1 MKPSRIAAFI
11 GVIACTGLL
20 SCSRVPDRSALR
32 ESPPEN
38 FLLITLDTLR
48 ADRVGCYG
56 YENAMTP
63 NLDRLA
69 AEGVRFED
77 AVAPAPLTLP
87 SHASLLTGL
96 YPASHGLHTNGRQ
109 RLADSVPT
117 LSERLAPH
125 HARRAAL
132 VASVSL
138 DSLFGLDRG
147 FTHYD
152 DRMPGAGS
160 QNNILFLGERRGDE
174 MARLAEEWLSDESGP
189 FFLWVHMFDPH
200 APYDAPGRWRERLS
214 DPYDAEVAFVDEAL
228 GQILESL
235 RSRGLLD
242 RTLIV
247 VAGDH
252 GESLGEH
259 GEPTHGIF
267 LYEGA
272 VRVPLVLRY
281 PAVLPAGR
289 VVRSQVRLIDVMPTV
304 LDLFGVAVPDR
315 VEGVSLVDLLLGSDD
330 DPGLDALLETRQP
343 ALQFGWSALSAL
355 RAGGWKY
362 ISAPREEL
370 YDLETDPGE
379 VRNLAARELQ
389 RVGEMRSRLERI
401 RAGLAPARE
410 AEAVRPEGELRRQL
424 ESLGYIG
431 GLSHER
437 SGAAGADPKQQVDL
451 LPRIA
456 RASEAFEA
464 REYEEAAGSL
474 EAILVDDPSNIFCR
488 RLLARSMLGMGR
500 VEDGKRQYAKL
511 LERAPADAEALNAL
525 GTITLRQG
533 RLGEAEQYLR
543 AAEEVNPWDPRIKNN
558 LAYLQARRGDL
569 DGAEGTMGLLLDE
582 NPGFIEAALNLA
594 ALQRRRG
601 KSAAAEQ
608 TLRKCL
614 EHVPDESSVRRAL
627 ADLLRELGRGQEAD
641 RLLSGASPAPVDP
654 RKGSSQGL

>member
-1 MKPSRIAAFI
+1 M
-11 GVIACTGLL
+11 
-20 SCSRVPDRSALR
+20 
-32 ESPPEN
+32 
-38 FLLITLDTLR
+38 
-48 ADRVGCYG
+48 
-56 YENAMTP
+56 
-63 NLDRLA
+63 
-69 AEGVRFED
+69 
-77 AVAPAPLTLP
+77 
-87 SHASLLTGL
+87 
-96 YPASHGLHTNGRQ
+96 
-109 RLADSVPT
+109 
-117 LSERLAPH
+117 
-125 HARRAAL
+125 
-132 VASVSL
+132 
-138 DSLFGLDRG
+138 
-147 FTHYD
+147 
-152 DRMPGAGS
+152 
-160 QNNILFLGERRGDE
+160 
-174 MARLAEEWLSDESGP
+174 
-189 FFLWVHMFDPH
+189 
-200 APYDAPGRWRERLS
+200 
-214 DPYDAEVAFVDEAL
+214 
-228 GQILESL
+228 
-235 RSRGLLD
+235 
-242 RTLIV
+242 
-247 VAGDH
+247 
-252 GESLGEH
+252 
-259 GEPTHGIF
+259 
-267 LYEGA
+267 
-272 VRVPLVLRY
+272 
-281 PAVLPAGR
+281 
-289 VVRSQVRLIDVMPTV
+289 RSQVRLIDVMPTV

-370 YDLETDPGE
+370 YDLETDPRE

-389 RVGEMRSRLERI
+389 RVSEMRSRLERI
-401 RAGLAPARE
+401 RAGLVPARE
-410 AEAVRPEGELRRQL
+410 TEAVRPEGELRRQL

-431 GLSHER
+431 GLSNER

-464 REYEEAAGSL
+464 REYEEAAGNL

-488 RLLARSMLGMGR
+488 RLLARSLLGMGR

-569 DGAEGTMGLLLDE
+569 DGAERTMGLLLDE

-601 KSAAAEQ
+601 KSATAEQ

-641 RLLSGASPAPVDP
+641 RLLSGAGPAPVDP
-654 RKGSSQGL
+654 RKDSSQGL

>member
-1 MKPSRIAAFI
+1 MGS
-11 GVIACTGLL
+11 
-20 SCSRVPDRSALR
+20 
-32 ESPPEN
+32 
-38 FLLITLDTLR
+38 
-48 ADRVGCYG
+48 YG
-56 YENAMTP
+56 HVNAVTP

-77 AVAPAPLTLP
+77 VVAPVPLTLP

-109 RLADSVPT
+109 RLAANVST
-117 LSERLAPH
+117 LPERLALVLP
-125 HARRAAL
+125 RRGAL
-132 VASVSL
+132 VSSASL

-147 FTHYD
+147 FTDYD

-160 QNNILFLGERRGDE
+160 RDNILFLGERRGDE

-200 APYDAPGRWRERLS
+200 APYDAPGPWSERLS
-214 DPYDAEVAFVDEAL
+214 DPYDAEVAFTDEAL

-259 GEPTHGIF
+259 GEPTHGVF

-289 VVRSQVRLIDVMPTV
+289 VVRSQVRLIDVMPTI
-304 LDLFGVAVPDR
+304 LDLFGVAVRDR
-315 VEGVSLVDLLLGSDD
+315 IEGVSLVDLLLGSDD
-330 DPGLDALLETRQP
+330 DPGLEALLETRQP

-355 RAGGWKY
+355 RTGGWKY

-370 YDLETDPGE
+370 YDLEADPGE
-379 VRNLAARELQ
+379 IRNLVARELQ
-389 RVGEMRSRLERI
+389 RAGEMRSRLESI
-401 RAGLAPARE
+401 RDGLIPARE
-410 AEAVRPEGELRRQL
+410 VEVARPEGELRRQL

-431 GLSHER
+431 GLSGENA
-437 SGAAGADPKQQVDL
+437 GAVGADPKQQVDL
-451 LPRIA
+451 LPRIT

-464 REYEEAAGSL
+464 RRYAEAAGNL
-474 EAILVDDPSNIFCR
+474 EAILAEDPSNIFCR
-488 RLLARSMLGMGR
+488 RLLARSLLGIGR
-500 VEDGKRQYAKL
+500 VEEGKRQYAKL
-511 LERAPADAEALNAL
+511 LEWAPADAEALNAL

-533 RLGEAEQYLR
+533 RFGEAEQYLR

-569 DGAEGTMGLLLDE
+569 DGAERTMSLLLDE

-601 KSAAAEQ
+601 KSSAAEQ

-627 ADLLRELGRGQEAD
+627 ASLLRESGRSEEAD
-641 RLLSGASPAPVDP
+641 RLLSGARGAPLDL
-654 RKGSSQGL
+654 RKGGNQGL